1 MFVLNDNLYAAAY
14 PSASICL
21 YGFPAKHC
29 TALAGRSPHREPG
42 RFSQP
47 PSIRRK
53 NIPLIQRRPCA
64 FWGGCACRRSGGV
77 DGVELTAVDRSGLAV
92 DDCSVASIDRRTPS
106 KRSLQAPLVRPS
118 VSTPMVVRLT
128 RVKNPVISHG
138 KFQRLRSI
146 GGRYSGR
153 SRSIRPPNHVQ
164 TAGAAPLRK
173 RLTRAG
179 AVSAHGSCR
188 PHWMPRRRGRDHV
201 RRTVALGEF

>member
-1 MFVLNDNLYAAAY
+1 MTRHGQRSRGERTQP

-42 RFSQP
+42 RFSHP

-77 DGVELTAVDRSGLAV
+77 DGIELTAVDRSGLAV
-92 DDCSVASIDRRTPS
+92 EDCSVASIDRRTPS
-106 KRSLQAPLVRPS
+106 KRSLQALLVRPS

-164 TAGAAPLRK
+164 TALHRGCRDSASTEAPH
-173 RLTRAG
+173 TR
-179 AVSAHGSCR
+179 
-188 PHWMPRRRGRDHV
+188 
-201 RRTVALGEF
+201 